1 MKKIILIIM
10 SMMMIFISIGC
21 SNQTS
26 NNEKI
31 DLYDSKKAIETAQ
44 KYLMEI
50 QNENFEEAKKFCTK
64 DFASASKIN
73 DLGNSKIQVFKTNK
87 SVDGGDKMSIIFD
100 VLRGEDYSPN
110 NNLDKYNIDVI
121 KENDEYKINNLSAS
135 EESEV
140 YERESELRLQ
150 TSGAGESKLILKLSD
165 IPKQVYNKGDNPLER
180 VDIPSDK
187 FSSCGLSYSSN
198 KVAYSTTN
206 GKDSFIGILYIKD
219 DKSVT
224 TIGSNQ
230 DDTKN
235 KSDNK
240 SNAIEKVQTD
250 KVMNFGILN
259 DCQIERIVFSA
270 AEDNLVVSYKNSNEG
285 TGLKIFNVESGKE
298 SSLDI
303 KSKFPTDKY
312 NVRVMFVNEEEI
324 TVRVTLLEG
333 VSEKKEDLT
342 GMYVININKS
352 TIDKK

>member
-1 MKKIILIIM
+1 MKKITLIIM
-10 SMMMIFISIGC
+10 SMMVIFISIGC
-21 SNQTS
+21 SNKIS
-26 NNEKI
+26 NNENI

-73 DLGNSKIQVFKTNK
+73 DLGNSKIQVFKINK
-87 SVDGGDKMSIIFD
+87 SVDGGDKVSILFD

-121 KENDEYKINNLSAS
+121 KENDEYKINNLSAA
-135 EESEV
+135 ENVEV
-140 YERESELRLQ
+140 YEKENELRLQ
-150 TSGAGESKLILKLSD
+150 TSGSGESKLILKLLD
-165 IPKQVYNKGDNPLER
+165 MPKQVYNKGDNPLER

-187 FSSCGLSYSSN
+187 FSSCGLSYSGD

-219 DKSVT
+219 DKAIT

-230 DDTKN
+230 EDTQG

-240 SNAIEKVQTD
+240 SNAMEKVQTD

-259 DCQIERIVFSA
+259 NCQIERIVFSA

-285 TGLKIFNVESGKE
+285 IGLKIFNIESGKE
-298 SSLDI
+298 SSLDV

-312 NVRVMFVNEEEI
+312 NVRVMYVNEDEI
-324 TVRVTLLEG
+324 IVRVTLLEG
-333 VSEKKEDLT
+333 VLEEKEDLT
-342 GMYVININKS
+342 GIYSININKS
-352 TIDKK
+352 TINNK